1 LGLTTLNFE
10 FGEALAQT
18 LALSCEV
25 DRGGTC
31 GEDGA
36 SKSSSAKVVK
46 HLFQFYLFIFMMV
59 VINFLNSNRFYN
71 P

>member
-1 LGLTTLNFE
+1 LTTLNFE
-10 FGEALAQT
+10 FGEG
-18 LALSCEV
+18 LALSFEV

-31 GEDGA
+31 GKEGA

-46 HLFQFYLFIFMMV
+46 HLFQFYLFYLYDGCYYFDY
-59 VINFLNSNRFYN
+59 NFFRFYN